1 MVSAL
6 DLMHLLFG
14 DAAAEIVPWLWG
26 GLGVLV
32 GAGAAVA
39 VIRRQRQRQ

>member
-6 DLMHLLFG
+6 DILGLLFG

-26 GLGVLV
+26 GLGMLV
-32 GAGAAVA
+32 GAGAALA
-39 VIRRQRQRQ
+39 VIRRQRRRQ